1 LFGHKQID
9 LHSFNINDILQF
21 TSPKPS
27 LPWGDWK
34 WLIVVYKCNGF
45 RWIFEA
51 YYDDNNN
58 YIPDGLD
65 WNVKG
70 IAQV

>member
-1 LFGHKQID
+1 M
-9 LHSFNINDILQF
+9 QF